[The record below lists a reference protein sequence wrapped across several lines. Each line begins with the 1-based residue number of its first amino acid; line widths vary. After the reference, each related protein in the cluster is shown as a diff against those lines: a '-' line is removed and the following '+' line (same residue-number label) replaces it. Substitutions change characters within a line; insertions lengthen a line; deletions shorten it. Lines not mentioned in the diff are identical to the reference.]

1 VKIQENTA
9 DGIYPKKYTA
19 KQVQKLS
26 NLFQEPE
33 QHITQRKKLQ
43 NIANHRK
50 TCPCLI
56 KLSLLKI

>member
-50 TCPCLI
+50 TCPCL
-56 KLSLLKI
+56 